1 MWMGSRLWKC
11 LKWKR
16 RTIYG
21 RDMMG
26 SEEAQL
32 PFMRWKNRTS
42 DPDTVQNVIFVL
54 RTVRYTL
61 IYTDRMENSDYRTV
75 FCNDFM
81 RLKWKDPY
89 FPPYFAGGALR
100 ACGPFAAVRRMSAP
114 EGTPRRLKTCGLSL
128 SGCRR
133 ISGKTGETSGKY
145 PALRAGCFPSASPV
159 LPAARLV
166 ALEKSCH

>member
-1 MWMGSRLWKC
+1 MGSRLWKC

-128 SGCRR
+128 CGCRHIFIPKSTGRR
-133 ISGKTGETSGKY
+133 IRKRLPGRYFSG
-145 PALRAGCFPSASPV
+145 
-159 LPAARLV
+159 
-166 ALEKSCH
+166 